1 MSGDVSSTAAD
12 VHCHVHLTLNVQNA
26 VRQPVANFLLQVVEV
41 RDVGRL
47 KKAKSS
53 LLRRKNASIF
63 HFHHLGGMSTVHQ
76 FCVLVKHVHHALR
89 PLRPPGRWAPLK
101 VSTAYDLWGG
111 FLAEEA
117 MPPNSG
123 NPQRGQHLQDENCRG
138 AHLDG
143 MITAEE

>member
-12 VHCHVHLTLNVQNA
+12 VHCQVHLTLYVQHA

-47 KKAKSS
+47 KKK
-53 LLRRKNASIF
+53 RRVRYFRGKTLVF
-63 HFHHLGGMSTVHQ
+63 QFHHLGGVSTVHQ
-76 FCVLVKHVHHALR
+76 FCVLVKHVHDALR
-89 PLRPPGRWAPLK
+89 PLRPPGRWVPLK
-101 VSTAYDLWGG
+101 VSAAYDLWGG

-117 MPPNSG
+117 IPPNSG
-123 NPQRGQHLQDENCRG
+123 NPQRGQHLQDENFRG
-138 AHLDG
+138 ARLGG